1 MVLWMEEIGTPK
13 APAFSQSTSI
23 LYWGTSS
30 NPLGRTAMTRGSLET
45 IPRSWF
51 RAAVRASWPCP
62 LWSRSWN
69 SKPWEVPSSTTAGGG
84 KTKTVAFRTLES
96 AAVARAATA
105 LTLSS
110 GLSLSFQSFNLI
122 KTIPTFC
129 PLPEKPMPEMDMTVS
144 TASFS
149 FFLK

>member
-1 MVLWMEEIGTPK
+1 MILLTPDD
-13 APAFSQSTSI
+13 
-23 LYWGTSS
+23 W
-30 NPLGRTAMTRGSLET
+30 
-45 IPRSWF
+45 
-51 RAAVRASWPCP
+51 AAVRLS
-62 LWSRSWN
+62 L
-69 SKPWEVPSSTTAGGG
+69 K
-84 KTKTVAFRTLES
+84 VAL
-96 AAVARAATA
+96 AATA

-129 PLPEKPMPEMDMTVS
+129 PLLEKSMPEMDMTVS